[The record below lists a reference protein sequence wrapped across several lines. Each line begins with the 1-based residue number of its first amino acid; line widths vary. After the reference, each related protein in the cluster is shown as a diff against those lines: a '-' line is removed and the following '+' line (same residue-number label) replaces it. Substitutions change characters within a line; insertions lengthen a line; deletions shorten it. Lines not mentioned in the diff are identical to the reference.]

1 MSYELKTLFEALAEA
16 GWFAL
21 AITTTALFAALLD
34 APLCEA
40 SSPVTPILCF
50 QRYCAVWSLLLQ
62 LSTATKCTHKKIN
75 NRHLILQKLYTPA
88 ARYRCKR

>member
-40 SSPVTPILCF
+40 SSPRHAYAIAFSDTAPSGHF
-50 QRYCAVWSLLLQ
+50 YYNYLLPRSVHIRKLI
-62 LSTATKCTHKKIN
+62 TAT
-75 NRHLILQKLYTPA
+75 
-88 ARYRCKR
+88 